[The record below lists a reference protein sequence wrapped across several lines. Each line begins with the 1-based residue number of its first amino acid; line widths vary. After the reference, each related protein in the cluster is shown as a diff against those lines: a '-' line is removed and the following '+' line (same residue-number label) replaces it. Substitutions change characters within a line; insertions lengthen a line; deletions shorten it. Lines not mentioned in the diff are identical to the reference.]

1 MSEAA
6 KRKEEMEGVS
16 VGAGEAR
23 GAQRGAAW
31 ERAADSH
38 GGALCNLRRPW
49 VSYRAG
55 CTFLSGLPR
64 GLLDVSDSCLLVSVC
79 SLTINSFTD
88 GGT

>member
-1 MSEAA
+1 MSEDA

-38 GGALCNLRRPW
+38 GGALCNLRRP
-49 VSYRAG
+49 
-55 CTFLSGLPR
+55 
-64 GLLDVSDSCLLVSVC
+64 
-79 SLTINSFTD
+79 
-88 GGT
+88 